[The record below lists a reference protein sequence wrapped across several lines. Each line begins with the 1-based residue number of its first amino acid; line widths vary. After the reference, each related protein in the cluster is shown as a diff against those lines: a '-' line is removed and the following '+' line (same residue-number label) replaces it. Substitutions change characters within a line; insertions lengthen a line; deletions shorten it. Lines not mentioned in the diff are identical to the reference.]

1 MLRGQ
6 NRLGMS
12 LHSRRRMYE
21 FHRRAEVRGEALP
34 AAIVIGTH
42 PLHYMGSMVYA
53 YPPHVRK
60 YEIIGGLFGK
70 PYRLGGRGGWGLR
83 GTGRAGMRG
92 WGGDPAHLS

>member
-1 MLRGQ
+1 MLRGK
-6 NRLGMS
+6 NRGGIS
-12 LHSRRRMYE
+12 VHSPRRMYE

-70 PYRLGGRGGWGLR
+70 PYPLARFRGGGVS
-83 GTGRAGMRG
+83 GTGRAGTAD
-92 WGGDPAHLS
+92 WGGELSQ